1 MNKYKE
7 LIEELEIKSAC
18 VKNKD
23 NCKLCNE
30 DRENCRYEQ
39 ELFYRA
45 KNAIEQLVRE
55 RDAAV
60 TDISLLIVQKDACE
74 ICKNR
79 FGDDPTY
86 CLECD
91 EQNPNGNFEWRG
103 VEDNE

>member
-1 MNKYKE
+1 MNDYKE
-7 LIEELEIKSAC
+7 LIAELDVKSVC

-23 NCKLCNE
+23 DCKLCNE

-55 RDAAV
+55 RDAAIA
-60 TDISLLIVQKDACE
+60 DISLELVCSDV
-74 ICKNR
+74 CKVCKHR
-79 FGDDPTY
+79 FADDPTY

-103 VEDNE
+103 VEEKE